1 MGGEEEW
8 NSTKKHRH
16 RHHHGNLENNKKT
29 QSQTRPF
36 NYSTVVGM
44 ATQQLHHRDI
54 TAHQVCGALVRFIS
68 VLSPLQLHFQP
79 LSTDLEAI
87 HGLDGALS
95 RQWVVVADE
104 TKAFTEASVFVY
116 KDFGTDDT
124 AKRLEHL
131 DQVHVLHVVREVVDE
146 QVAPL
151 GTWDYIIITSPL

>member
-1 MGGEEEW
+1 
-8 NSTKKHRH
+8 
-16 RHHHGNLENNKKT
+16 
-29 QSQTRPF
+29 
-36 NYSTVVGM
+36 M

-79 LSTDLEAI
+79 LCSDLEAI
-87 HGLDGALS
+87 HGLDGALG

-116 KDFGTDDT
+116 EDFGTDDT

-131 DQVHVLHVVREVVDE
+131 D
-146 QVAPL
+146 
-151 GTWDYIIITSPL
+151 